1 MSSAAKSTFGITL
14 EMETSEGSGVYVAI
28 AELVECQTLNLSRDS
43 IEVTNHDTSNNFK
56 EMIKA
61 LCDQGEL
68 AFTANWLVDNA
79 GQNSTTGALSDFFDD
94 DKRRW
99 KITLEAGVYITTY
112 GFLTKASS
120 DGPVSAAR
128 QLKASLRA
136 VGLPT
141 LTGC

>member
-1 MSSAAKSTFGITL
+1 MASSAVSTFGITL
-14 EMETSEGSGVYVAI
+14 EMETTEGSGSYVTI
-28 AELVECQTLNLSRDS
+28 AELVECQTLNLTRDQ
-43 IEVTNHDTSNNFK
+43 IEVTNHDTSDNFK

-68 AFTANWLVDNA
+68 NFKANWIVANS
-79 GQNSTTGALSDFFDD
+79 GQNSSTGLLSDFLDD

-99 KITLEAGVYITTY
+99 KITLEPGVYITTY

-128 QLKASLRA
+128 QISGSLRA

-141 LTGC
+141 FTGC